1 MLSNFAC
8 GTTLLLA
15 CFRLQILHVVLHC
28 YLPVLDLLNILSK
41 HHNFICLIFTT
52 QDPNGT
58 SNGGLHAIDEYET
71 VINKLRDENSS
82 LKER

>member
-15 CFRLQILHVVLHC
+15 CFRLVSSCQSII
-28 YLPVLDLLNILSK
+28 ILSV
-41 HHNFICLIFTT
+41 LIFTT

-58 SNGGLHAIDEYET
+58 SNGGLHAIAEYET
-71 VINKLRDENSS
+71 VIKKLRDENSS